1 MQHVSSIAHPFYS
14 YGNRKRSKRPSI
26 AIERLSKREED
37 QVLDS
42 YPELISENYRGWC
55 VNRLRALGRKEFVKI
70 ADRAMK
76 HGDNRQK
83 LFVYLIK

>member
-1 MQHVSSIAHPFYS
+1 MQHVSSIAHPLYS
-14 YGNRKRSKRPSI
+14 NSNRKRSKRPSI

-37 QVLDS
+37 LILDS

-55 VNRLRALGRKEFVKI
+55 VNRLRLLGRKEFIKL
-70 ADRAMK
+70 ADHAMK
-76 HGDNRQK
+76 HGDNHQK